1 MRKTQHPKNKKKT
14 ATVED
19 FDADEASKDI
29 EQTEEKE
36 LTEQSEEADSFQDIP
51 EGGMFSE
58 PAEAQDLPE
67 DTLKNYNYDDT
78 DALKIYLRQMSE
90 NQLLSQEE
98 EYHLSLEI
106 EKSIHE
112 FRSLVYKIGFIAME
126 HLKIL
131 EECTVENVEALF
143 QPSTLKVAGISS
155 PDMMVLKIPEWKKEI
170 AHALSDLKKSFKS
183 HHHAVQAR
191 EKMVKVLS
199 KYQVSIDY
207 MEEWYEVAKDYNK
220 RACFLKG
227 ATIEGEVKERDLLE
241 NEKFMMSVEDFSAL
255 FNEIE
260 RFREVAD
267 SAKKRILVANLRLV
281 VSIAKKYQ
289 NRGLPFVDLIQEGN
303 LGLMK
308 ALNKFDYKLGHKFST
323 YATWWIKQSVS
334 RAIADQSRVIR
345 IPVHMLVTINRINQ
359 TEQRFIQEHGREPK
373 IAELATKLEIPKERI
388 NAIRKMAK
396 QSISL
401 QASVSYESPTILEN
415 FLSDSDDDDPV
426 KNFSFKVLSEK
437 LKEALA
443 TLTEREQ
450 QIITMRFGLDGEP
463 PRTLVEVSKHFKLT
477 RERIRQI
484 EIKTIE
490 KLRDPARLK
499 FFDGY
504 FSES

>member
-1 MRKTQHPKNKKKT
+1 MRKPQHPKNKKNEEPS
-14 ATVED
+14 ED
-19 FDADEASKDI
+19 FDVINETSKDI
-29 EQTEEKE
+29 EQADE
-36 LTEQSEEADSFQDIP
+36 SESFQDSP
-51 EGGMFSE
+51 AGGMFSE

-90 NQLLSQEE
+90 NPLLSQDE

-106 EKSIHE
+106 EKAIHE
-112 FRSLVYKIGFIAME
+112 YRNLIYRIGFIATE

-131 EECTVENVEALF
+131 DECTVENVESIFL
-143 QPSTLKVAGISS
+143 PSTFKECDISS
-155 PDMMVLKIPEWKKEI
+155 PDMMVLKVPDWKKEI
-170 AHALSDLKKSFKS
+170 SHAISELKKAYKTHTHIPQSRTKL
-183 HHHAVQAR
+183 
-191 EKMVKVLS
+191 VKILS
-199 KYQVSIDY
+199 KYRVGNDY

-220 RACFLKG
+220 RASFLKG
-227 ATIEGEVKERDLLE
+227 VTQASEVKEREVLE
-241 NEKFMMSVEDFSAL
+241 HEKFLMSIDEFNEL
-255 FNEIE
+255 FTEIE
-260 RFREVAD
+260 RFREMAD
-267 SAKKRILVANLRLV
+267 CAKKKILVANLRLV
-281 VSIAKKYQ
+281 VSIAKRYQ

-373 IAELATKLEIPKERI
+373 IAELAAKLEIPKERI

-401 QASVSYESPTILEN
+401 QAAVSYESPTILEN

-463 PRTLVEVSKHFKLT
+463 PKTLVEVSKYFKLT

-490 KLRDPARLK
+490 KLRDPSRLK